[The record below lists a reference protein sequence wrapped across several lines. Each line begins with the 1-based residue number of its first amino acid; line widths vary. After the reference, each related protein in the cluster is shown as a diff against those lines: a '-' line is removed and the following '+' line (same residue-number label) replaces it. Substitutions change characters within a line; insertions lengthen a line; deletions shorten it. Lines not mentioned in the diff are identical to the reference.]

1 VSEQAPL
8 FDATVRID
16 RLPATG
22 RDLTVSLDEPT
33 RAALAEALSISTI
46 DRFEATLTVAPL
58 RGGIRALG
66 RLVADIV
73 QPSVVTFEPVGQHID
88 EPIDRVFLPEAQAR
102 KPTPGS
108 EIFVDLDD
116 EDFPDH
122 IDGPEVDLSA
132 GHRPLSAGAG
142 RKPRFAGH
150 RRWRRAHQSV
160 RGPRKTQEV
169 HRYRSVERGA
179 GACTDSPMGYVWL
192 PPREAQNGLK

>member
-1 VSEQAPL
+1 VSADSPL
-8 FDATVRID
+8 FDAVVRID

-22 RDLTVSLDEPT
+22 RDIKVSLNEPT
-33 RAALAEALSISTI
+33 RAALAEALNLSAI
-46 DRFEATLTVAPL
+46 DSFDAVLTVTPL

-88 EPIDRVFLPEAQAR
+88 EPVDRVFLPEAQDH

-108 EIFVDLDD
+108 EVFIDLED

-132 GHRPLSAGAG
+132 LLIETLALAIDHYPRRPGESLDSLGIDLG
-142 RKPRFAGH
+142 GGPSGPFA
-150 RRWRRAHQSV
+150 ALEKLKKS
-160 RGPRKTQEV
+160 
-169 HRYRSVERGA
+169 
-179 GACTDSPMGYVWL
+179 TDID
-192 PPREAQNGLK
+192 R

>member
-1 VSEQAPL
+1 MSKPAPL
-8 FDATVRID
+8 FDAIVRID

-33 RAALAEALSISTI
+33 RAALAEELKVSAI
-46 DRFEATLTVAPL
+46 DSFEASLTVTPL

-66 RLVADIV
+66 RLVADVV

-88 EPIDRVFLPEAQAR
+88 EPVDRVFLPEAQAH

-108 EIFVDLDD
+108 EIFVDLED

-132 GHRPLSAGAG
+132 LLIETLALAIDPYPRAPGESLDSLGIDLGGGPAG
-142 RKPRFAGH
+142 PFA
-150 RRWRRAHQSV
+150 ALEKLKKS
-160 RGPRKTQEV
+160 
-169 HRYRSVERGA
+169 
-179 GACTDSPMGYVWL
+179 TDID
-192 PPREAQNGLK
+192 R